1 MKTTHLAAAL
11 IVVISSSATA
21 QEQARIDTTVH
32 LNLRGTV
39 DLALVS
45 GKITVRGWDQAD
57 VTILASS
64 ENGGL
69 RFDAT
74 SNRITLRVRREEQ
87 AAAPRTQAVYDVS
100 VPRGTRL
107 LLRTAS
113 GSITTT
119 GTQGEVSASTVSGMV
134 DVSGA
139 RREVALE
146 SMSGPVRAS
155 QVAGDLRAQ
164 NVSGSVRAD
173 NISGRVEAWAVTGGI
188 RLTNLR
194 ANDVRAQTVGGDIVY
209 AGRVATGA
217 TYYLESHSG
226 TIRLTVPPT
235 AGAQFRLETVKGA
248 VQSDFPIE
256 ASATARA
263 QKPGRVAFRIGDGQ
277 ADVIART
284 FSGRILIK
292 SDGTPGARR
301 DSGSIVRSDSAP
313 RVRRDSA
320 PQVRRDS
327 ASTIRKD
334 SVAPVR
340 KDSVS
345 TRH

>member
-1 MKTTHLAAAL
+1 MKITSLATAL
-11 IVVISSSATA
+11 IAAIPSLATA

-39 DLALVS
+39 DLALLS

-57 VTILASS
+57 VKILASS
-64 ENGGL
+64 DNGML

-74 SNRITLRVRREEQ
+74 ANRITLRVRREEQ
-87 AAAPRTQAVYDVS
+87 TAASPAEAVYDVS

-107 LLRTAS
+107 LLHTTT
-113 GSITTT
+113 GSIATS
-119 GTQGEVSASTVSGMV
+119 GTQGEVSASTVSGV
-134 DVSGA
+134 IDVSGA
-139 RREVALE
+139 RREVSLE
-146 SMSGPVRAS
+146 SMSGPVKAS

-209 AGRVATGA
+209 AGPVATGA

-226 TIRLTVPPT
+226 AIRLTVPPT

-248 VQSDFPIE
+248 VQSDFPID
-256 ASATARA
+256 ASAAAGA
-263 QKPGRVAFRIGDGQ
+263 QTHRRFKFTVGDGQ

-292 SDGTPGARR
+292 SDGAPGVRR
-301 DSGSIVRSDSAP
+301 ASGSIVRSDSGP
-313 RVRRDSA
+313 G
-320 PQVRRDS
+320 
-327 ASTIRKD
+327 
-334 SVAPVR
+334 VR
-340 KDSVS
+340 KDSASAVRKDS
-345 TRH
+345 IPLQINH